1 MVYFGAQT
9 CTLMSIIVILGFALA
24 AYSVIANDVI
34 QTLGTFISSN
44 SKRPWYYLWIFS
56 GSILAATL
64 IYGWF
69 VYGGDVSYN
78 RLVISKTGICN
89 EMPCSQDNPSY
100 PFFSDMSWWFLLPP
114 LVLLLITR
122 LGIPVSTSF
131 LILTFFKPKGLGD
144 MIVKSL
150 SGYAVALLTG
160 FILFLILSPFVERYF
175 EKTRDKVTPKE
186 IKIWT
191 VLQWLSTGY
200 LWSLWLV
207 QDFANIYVYLPRA
220 IDLTTLLLSMFWLLA
235 LLGFIF
241 WSKGGAIQGIVNS
254 KTGTSDVRSATIID
268 FTYGSLMF
276 LFSLTPVPMSTTW
289 LFLGLLAGR
298 ELGIRTI
305 IHRKLEKKVTLMIV
319 RDAGKA
325 GLGLVIS
332 VLLVWFINFIRTG
345 SLYLEF

>member
-1 MVYFGAQT
+1 
-9 CTLMSIIVILGFALA
+9 MSLIVILGFALA

-44 SKRPWYYLWIFS
+44 SKKPWYYLWIFS

-64 IYGWF
+64 IYGWV
-69 VYGGDVSYN
+69 VYNGDVSYG
-78 RLVISKTGICN
+78 RLVMSKTGVCGG
-89 EMPCSQDNPSY
+89 EPCTQDNPSY
-100 PFFSDMSWWFLLPP
+100 PFITDMSWWFLLPP
-114 LVLLLITR
+114 LVLLVITR

-144 MIVKSL
+144 MVVKSL
-150 SGYAVALLTG
+150 SGYAVALITG
-160 FILFLILSPFVERYF
+160 YVLYLILSPVVEKYF
-175 EKTRDKVTPKE
+175 ARTRDSIGKKE
-186 IKIWT
+186 IQVWT
-191 VLQWLSTGY
+191 ILQWVSTGY

-207 QDFANIYVYLPRA
+207 QDFANIYVYMPRFL
-220 IDLTTLLLSMFWLLA
+220 DLTTMLISLFWLLA
-235 LLGFIF
+235 LLGFVF

-276 LFSLTPVPMSTTW
+276 LFSMTPVPMSTTW

-298 ELGIRTI
+298 ELGIRTM
-305 IHRKLEKKVTLMIV
+305 IHRKLEKKITFMIL

-332 VLLVWFINFIRTG
+332 IVLVWFINFIRTG